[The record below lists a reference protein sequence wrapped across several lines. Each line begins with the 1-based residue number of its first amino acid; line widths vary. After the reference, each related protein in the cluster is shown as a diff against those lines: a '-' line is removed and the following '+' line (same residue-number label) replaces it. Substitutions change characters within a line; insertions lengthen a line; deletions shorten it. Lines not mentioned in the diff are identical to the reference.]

1 MPKMIAML
9 TGLPIALVLA
19 APALAAP
26 KTAFDHQL
34 TWNCPDKKTEWP
46 DGKERYSQLD
56 LALNTVHARYD
67 AKELLTFKEIE
78 AGKKPPVVTQAM
90 LDERV
95 AKATAEFDKVLVECQ
110 TQNDWTDDERDTI
123 RAYTIAWA
131 GLSRSTYALFSPDDD
146 VLFHQLEQ
154 MDQTEMQ
161 ALADGK
167 FPGSAR
173 HKAVIADLKAS
184 DWYKRTRQYFSL
196 DDPYYQTLVADAY
209 YTKLVSEVMHG
220 RFDES
225 ADKRF
230 PQ

>member
-1 MPKMIAML
+1 ML
-9 TGLPIALVLA
+9 KPAACSLAAALLALA
-19 APALAAP
+19 APAQAKLV
-26 KTAFDHQL
+26 TAFDHQL

-46 DGKERYSQLD
+46 DGKERFSELD
-56 LALNTVHARYD
+56 LALNTVHVKYD

-90 LDERV
+90 LDARV
-95 AKATAEFDKVLVECQ
+95 ARAMAEFDKVLAECQ
-110 TQNDWTDDERDTI
+110 AQHDWTDEERGMI

-131 GLSRSTYALFSPDDD
+131 GLTRSTYALFSPDDD
-146 VLFHQLEQ
+146 VLFHQLGLMNQDEI
-154 MDQTEMQ
+154 Q
-161 ALADGK
+161 AIADGK

-173 HKAVIADLKAS
+173 HKAAIADLKAS
-184 DWYKRTRQYFSL
+184 DWYKRTRKYLNL